1 MSWLTGKHFQ
11 ITFTFFMAMVGLSM
25 AFVAAEVVPL
35 FLITLFTVIAY
46 DLNAGS
52 YVIWIIVSQFIA
64 IAAVAP
70 FVGTIADL
78 IGRRS
83 VVLIGLAC
91 TVVAMIII
99 GTVHNISGMIAGQ
112 VMAGVGIGIQLL
124 TTVAAAT
131 ELVPTNKRG
140 STIGY
145 IVCGFTP
152 FAAASL
158 YGQYLASHSWRWV
171 SVLVGIW
178 AILAFIVLA
187 IFYHPPPRVNS
198 EGLSKREIVKRIDF
212 VGSFLSLAGIILF
225 LTGLNWGGQSYPWK
239 SGHVIGT
246 MVAGGVTTI
255 IFFLWE
261 KFGTK
266 YPMFPMALARSPR
279 PFIAVSVLALTSGI
293 K

>member
-1 MSWLTGKHFQ
+1 VG
-11 ITFTFFMAMVGLSM
+11 FFMTMFGLSM

-35 FLITLFTVIAY
+35 FLITLFTVISY
-46 DLNAGS
+46 DLNAS
-52 YVIWIIVSQFIA
+52 AYVIWVIVSQFIA

-70 FVGTIADL
+70 FVGALADL
-78 IGRRS
+78 LGRRI
-83 VVLIGLAC
+83 VVLAGLSC
-91 TVVAMIII
+91 TVISMIVI
-99 GTVHNISGMIAGQ
+99 GTSHHITQMIAGQ
-112 VMAGVGIGIQLL
+112 AMAGVGIGIQLL

-131 ELVPTNKRG
+131 ELVPTYKRG

-171 SVLVGIW
+171 AVLVGVW

-198 EGLSKREIVKRIDF
+198 EGLSKREIIRRIDF

-225 LTGLNWGGQSYPWK
+225 LTGLNWGGQTYPWR

-246 MVAGGVTTI
+246 MVAGGLTI
-255 IFFLWE
+255 VVFFIWE

-266 YPMFPMALARSPR
+266 YPMFPMALAQSPR
-279 PFIAVSVLALTSGI
+279 PFIAVCILALTSGI

>member
-1 MSWLTGKHFQ
+1 M
-11 ITFTFFMAMVGLSM
+11 MGLSM

-35 FLITLFTVIAY
+35 FLITLFTIIAY

-64 IAAVAP
+64 IGAVAP
-70 FVGTIADL
+70 FVGTVTDL
-78 IGRRS
+78 IGRRY
-83 VVLIGLAC
+83 VVLTGLAC
-91 TVVAMIII
+91 TVISMIVI
-99 GTVHNISGMIAGQ
+99 GTAQNIAAMIAGQ

-131 ELVPTNKRG
+131 ELVPTSKRG
-140 STIGY
+140 ATLAY

-152 FAAASL
+152 FCAASL
-158 YGQYLASHSWRWV
+158 YGQYLAVHSWRWV
-171 SVLVGIW
+171 AVLVGGW

-187 IFYHPPPRVNS
+187 IFYHPPPRINS
-198 EGLSKREIVKRIDF
+198 AGLSKREIVRRIDF
-212 VGSFLSLAGIILF
+212 IGSFLSLAGVILF

-239 SGHVIGT
+239 SGKVIGT
-246 MVAGGVTTI
+246 MVAGGLTI
-255 IFFLWE
+255 IGFFVWE

-266 YPMFPMALARSPR
+266 YPMFPLALARAPKQ
-279 PFIAVSVLALTSGI
+279 FIAVSILALTSGI